1 MLLKKIKLYNFRQF
15 KNEEMSFSFEDP
27 QKRVT
32 MVTAGN
38 DIGKTAITNAFVWC
52 LYEVN
57 KFEIPTLCN
66 MDSLIKA
73 SEGDEIKVSV
83 TIELTHNNY
92 DYTIIRE
99 IIYTKDST
107 KKKYNNSGVKVKSS
121 NFKIYRVGEDGNQIT
136 IENPDDELNNKILPK
151 DMHEYFFFSGEK
163 LGNIIEDKKGAEKD
177 FSSAVKS
184 LLGLKAYEKAIKHLA
199 SPNATNSVAGR
210 FEAEISANGNEKLE
224 ACNNEIKDTN
234 AKIIENNSILD
245 EAEKEILNSQ
255 KIIELAREKIKNHE
269 EGAKLENERATL
281 NKTKELLLDVK
292 NKCEKDFFENFNDS
306 AWNYF
311 SYPKLLEACKVL
323 ESESDSER
331 NIPYVNSETIE
342 FLIKRGSCLC
352 GTDITEGGPVYKNI
366 IEWLNYVPPKFINNV
381 ITEFKTRAES
391 YIDQGQKLE
400 LYKTLI
406 SIMQELTNKNA
417 ILDEVQQ
424 NIDSISEELISNNS
438 AQILKENE
446 LAIKQSEQ
454 CIQENTIKKAD
465 ALKEEGAL
473 TEKLNRLE
481 TQRHDLSLANNKNL
495 ICITGKAYAEE
506 IAKDLKEKLNTS
518 EEEIRDELEER
529 INKIN
534 YKLFDDDRRIELTD
548 RYELR
553 YLLTTHDRNIERS
566 NGAQTSTVLSFIALL
581 IQMLKE
587 KNNKN
592 GCMVSEP
599 YPLVI
604 EAPMSTLE
612 KSKIRPMIKLLV
624 ENVEQLIIFTK
635 DTEADVMIEEIES
648 MIGNSYEMKRRGTSY
663 TDVVIIKR

>member
-1 MLLKKIKLYNFRQF
+1 MLLKKLKLYNFRQF
-15 KNEEMSFSFEDP
+15 KNEEMSFSFDNP
-27 QKRVT
+27 HKRVT

-52 LYEVN
+52 LYGVN
-57 KFEIPTLCN
+57 KFEIQTLCN
-66 MDSLIKA
+66 MDCLVKA
-73 SEGDEIKVSV
+73 NEGEEIKVSV

-99 IIYTKDST
+99 ISYIKDST
-107 KKKYNNSGVKVKSS
+107 KKNNQNSGVRVKSN

-163 LGNIIEDKKGAEKD
+163 LGNIIEDRKGAEKD

-199 SPNATNSVAGR
+199 SPTAMNSVANR
-210 FEAEISANGNEKLE
+210 FEAEISANGDEKLE
-224 ACNNEIKDTN
+224 ECNNEIKDTN
-234 AKIIENNSILD
+234 AKIVDINSLLE
-245 EAEKEILNSQ
+245 EASLEILNSE
-255 KIIELAREKIKNHE
+255 KIIELAREKIRNHE
-269 EGAKLENERATL
+269 EGAKLENERTIL
-281 NKTKELLLDVK
+281 IKNKDLLLDIK
-292 NKCEKDFFENFNDS
+292 NKSEKEFFENFSDS
-306 AWNYF
+306 SWNYF
-311 SYPKLLEACKVL
+311 SYPMLLKACKEL
-323 ESESDSER
+323 ESESESER

-366 IEWLNYVPPKFINNV
+366 MEWLDFIPPKFINSV
-381 ITEFKTRAES
+381 ITEFKTMAEH
-391 YIDQGQKLE
+391 YINQGQKLE
-400 LYKTLI
+400 LHKKLL
-406 SIMQELTNKNA
+406 SIIQELIDKNSR
-417 ILDEVQQ
+417 LDEVQQ
-424 NIDSISEELISNNS
+424 NIDRISEKLISNNS

-446 LAIKQSEQ
+446 LEIQKSNKCIK
-454 CIQENTIKKAD
+454 ENTIKKEL
-465 ALKEEGAL
+465 ALREIGIL

-481 TQRHDLSLANNKNL
+481 TERHDLSLANNKNL
-495 ICITGKAYAEE
+495 ICITGKAYAQE
-506 IAKDLKEKLNTS
+506 IAKDLKEKLNKS
-518 EEEIRDELEER
+518 EKEIKDELVDR

-534 YKLFDDDRRIELTD
+534 FDLFGDDRIIELTD
-548 RYELR
+548 TYELK
-553 YLLTTHDRNIERS
+553 YLLTSHDINIERS

-587 KNNKN
+587 KNNEI
-592 GCMVSEP
+592 GYMVSEP

-648 MIGNSYEMKRRGTSY
+648 MIGNFYEMERRGTSY
-663 TDVVIIKR
+663 TDVVIVKR